1 MTTTTHSPDHVD
13 LPDKETLDRLKISPE
28 VAYYMLSRGMSLP
41 EEWQAPKIK
50 TPEPRDVEG
59 AVFDPARV
67 DKVLVCFHALRH
79 TQGQWAGKPLDPD
92 PWQVAWI
99 LAPVFGWVKPE
110 EDGTY
115 VRIIRDLYV
124 DVPRKNGK
132 GVPIDGDILTDKG
145 WKKFGQLKPGDMVH
159 AIDGTLTEV
168 TWCSDVHHLECYEV
182 TLSDGRKL
190 TCDRDHLWTVFDRW
204 GHDPEMWK
212 KNKQKGAWKEL
223 GIEEVANNYLMGKR
237 NDRRYSIQLQGT
249 LHRDPVELGIDPYLL
264 GLWLGDGCTDMA
276 RFTTIDNELLTPFK
290 EAGYSVRRVSDSVSY
305 GISGGFLTALRTL
318 GVLGDKHVP
327 EEYLI
332 AGDEQRLALL
342 QGLMD
347 TDGTVIVGPNT
358 PRVEFCTTNRNLAD
372 SVLFL
377 ARSLGWK
384 ATVSESRATLHG
396 KDCGPKWRVCWT
408 AFRDKSPF
416 RLTRK
421 TEKLAEYTGP
431 TRSQSLQITNV
442 TRVKSV
448 PTMCISVSHPSK
460 QYLYGKDL
468 IPCHNSTLSGGIAVY
483 MLGGDGEPGAQ
494 VVCAASTEHQA
505 SFVFAPIKLL
515 VQKTPALKGVMTA
528 HQKRIVHNPSGSY
541 MEVISSAADAA
552 HGMNLHCFICDELH
566 VYKSPDLVRTLE
578 TGRGSRRQPLG
589 VRITTPDDGKS
600 NTIYD
605 LTRRYVEQLAAGTIS
620 DHTYYGVVWGA
631 DEADDPFAEETQRK
645 ANPGYGKSPSA
656 EYLQAAANKAKNSPA
671 ELASYLRL
679 HLGLRTK
686 QSVRYLDMGAW
697 DRNSGD
703 LASNDVLAQRFKGR
717 TCYGGWDLGA
727 VSDLTAWVLLFP
739 AQDGSYDALARFWAP
754 EGDMPSL
761 DKRTS
766 GMASVWA
773 RDGYLTVTPG
783 DVTDY
788 SYIERQIMSDLADYD
803 LQTIGYDPW
812 NATQVSND
820 LQEQG
825 LDVDRLTVVRQGMKT
840 LSPVL
845 KELQRLILTGTAET
859 PLVRHHGN
867 PVLRWNVDNL
877 AVKSDVNGNV
887 MPDKLNGAD
896 KIDGVAALLNALSEA
911 LTRPAPA
918 RSIYEEES
926 LFA

>member
-1 MTTTTHSPDHVD
+1 MQTTHSPEQVD

-41 EEWQAPKIK
+41 EEWQVPKIK

-110 EDGTY
+110 DDGTY

-132 GVPIDGDILTDKG
+132 
-145 WKKFGQLKPGDMVH
+145 
-159 AIDGTLTEV
+159 
-168 TWCSDVHHLECYEV
+168 
-182 TLSDGRKL
+182 
-190 TCDRDHLWTVFDRW
+190 
-204 GHDPEMWK
+204 
-212 KNKQKGAWKEL
+212 
-223 GIEEVANNYLMGKR
+223 
-237 NDRRYSIQLQGT
+237 
-249 LHRDPVELGIDPYLL
+249 
-264 GLWLGDGCTDMA
+264 
-276 RFTTIDNELLTPFK
+276 
-290 EAGYSVRRVSDSVSY
+290 
-305 GISGGFLTALRTL
+305 
-318 GVLGDKHVP
+318 
-327 EEYLI
+327 
-332 AGDEQRLALL
+332 
-342 QGLMD
+342 
-347 TDGTVIVGPNT
+347 
-358 PRVEFCTTNRNLAD
+358 
-372 SVLFL
+372 
-377 ARSLGWK
+377 
-384 ATVSESRATLHG
+384 
-396 KDCGPKWRVCWT
+396 
-408 AFRDKSPF
+408 
-416 RLTRK
+416 
-421 TEKLAEYTGP
+421 
-431 TRSQSLQITNV
+431 
-442 TRVKSV
+442 
-448 PTMCISVSHPSK
+448 
-460 QYLYGKDL
+460 
-468 IPCHNSTLSGGIAVY
+468 STLSGGIAVY

-631 DEADDPFAEETQRK
+631 DEADDPFAVETQRK

-703 LASNDVLAQRFKGR
+703 RASNDVLAQRFKGR

-739 AQDGSYDALARFWAP
+739 APDGSYDALARFWAP

-788 SYIERQIMSDLADYD
+788 SYIERQIMGDLAAYD

-812 NATQVSND
+812 NATQVAND

-845 KELQRLILTGTAET
+845 KELQRLILTGTAEA